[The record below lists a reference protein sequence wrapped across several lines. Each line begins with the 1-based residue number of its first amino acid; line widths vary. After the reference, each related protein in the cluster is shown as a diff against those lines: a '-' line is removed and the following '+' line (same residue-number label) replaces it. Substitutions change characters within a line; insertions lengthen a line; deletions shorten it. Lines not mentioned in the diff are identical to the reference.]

1 MASRPL
7 LTCCSANVGR
17 LAVTALLAL
26 GGAAI
31 ASAPAHAALRAQ
43 GTRANGLLFETLTSL
58 YDNAGSTD
66 IRYFGG
72 DAYQNGDR
80 VCAACNLGAATA
92 AAVARWQDPTLPAW
106 LDDSAVRAV
115 NAAITAYQQPDGS
128 FPDAS
133 VGSASIATMFFA
145 NEVGNSLVAMRNRLT
160 DADRLRWIA
169 SLRSAADFLVRRG
182 ELTWYANGNIALG
195 NAEVMELTWLA
206 TSDPTYKTLY
216 DTALSSALTPNQTLF
231 PGRGLIITT
240 AGTCSDGSDGS
251 GYLTE
256 QGAGGVGFDPGYGVL
271 QLGVAT
277 RLWLRSGD
285 PRVLRVLNLLTN
297 QMLKIVD
304 STWMFPAGGTRTSP
318 GRWAFTSGALAA
330 LVGMGGRA
338 DLSAKFASQ
347 WTRIQ
352 QEDRAALA
360 YGTHGFYRSLA
371 IELAPSVEAFAEL
384 QWMPSAWRAATSI
397 P

>member
-1 MASRPL
+1 MAGRDL
-7 LTCCSANVGR
+7 LPCCSSKIGR
-17 LAVTALLAL
+17 LAVTALLAV

-31 ASAPAHAALRAQ
+31 AAAPADSALRMEGA
-43 GTRANGLLFETLTSL
+43 RANALLFETLIAL
-58 YDNAGSTD
+58 YDKVGSTD

-72 DAYQNGDR
+72 DAYQNGDL
-80 VCAACNLGAATA
+80 VCTACNLGAATA

-115 NAAITAYQQPDGS
+115 NNAIAAYQQPDGS
-128 FPDAS
+128 FTDSS

-169 SLRSAADFLVRRG
+169 STRSAADFLLERG

-195 NAEVMELTWLA
+195 NAEVMELAWLA
-206 TSDPTYKTLY
+206 TSDPKYKTLY
-216 DTALSSALTPNQTLF
+216 DTALSSALNPNQILF
-231 PGRGLIITT
+231 PGRGLIITK
-240 AGTCSDGSDGS
+240 AGTRSDGSDGA

-256 QGAGGVGFDPGYGVL
+256 EGPGGVGFDPGYGVL

-277 RLWLRSGD
+277 RMWLATGD
-285 PRVLRVLNLLTN
+285 PRTLRVLNLLTN

-304 STWMFPAGGTRTSP
+304 STWMLAAGGTRTSP
-318 GRWAFTSGALAA
+318 GTWAFTSGALAA
-330 LVGMGGRA
+330 LVARGGRS
-338 DLSAKFASQ
+338 DLSTMFTSQ

-352 QEDRAALA
+352 QEDRAALT

-371 IELAPSVEAFAEL
+371 IELAPSVAAFA
-384 QWMPSAWRAATSI
+384 R
-397 P
+397 

>member
-1 MASRPL
+1 MASRHL
-7 LTCCSANVGR
+7 LPPRSSNIGR
-17 LAVTALLAL
+17 LAVTALLTL
-26 GGAAI
+26 GAAAI
-31 ASAPAHAALRAQ
+31 ASAPAHAALRAE
-43 GTRANGLLFETLTSL
+43 GTRANALLLETLTSL
-58 YDNAGSTD
+58 YNQAGSTD
-66 IRYFGG
+66 IRYFGA

-115 NAAITAYQQPDGS
+115 NNAIAAYQQPDGS
-128 FPDAS
+128 FTDTS
-133 VGSASIATMFFA
+133 VGSASIATTFFA
-145 NEVGNSLVAMRNRLT
+145 NEVGNSLVAMRDRLG

-169 SLRSAADFLVRRG
+169 SIRSAADFLQRRG
-182 ELTWYANGNIALG
+182 ELTWYANGNIALA

-206 TSDPTYKTLY
+206 TADPKYETLY
-216 DTALSSALTPNQTLF
+216 DTALSSALNPDQARF
-231 PGRGLIITT
+231 PGRGLIITK
-240 AGTCSDGSDGS
+240 AGTRSDGSDGS

-256 QGAGGVGFDPGYGVL
+256 EGAGRVGFDSGYSVV
-271 QLGVAT
+271 QLGAAT
-277 RLWLRSGD
+277 RLWLRSRD

-330 LVGMGGRA
+330 LVAKGGRS
-338 DLSAKFASQ
+338 DLSTKYTSQ

-360 YGTHGFYRSLA
+360 WGTHGFYRSLA
-371 IELAPSVEAFAEL
+371 IELAPSVDAF
-384 QWMPSAWRAATSI
+384 SR
-397 P
+397 